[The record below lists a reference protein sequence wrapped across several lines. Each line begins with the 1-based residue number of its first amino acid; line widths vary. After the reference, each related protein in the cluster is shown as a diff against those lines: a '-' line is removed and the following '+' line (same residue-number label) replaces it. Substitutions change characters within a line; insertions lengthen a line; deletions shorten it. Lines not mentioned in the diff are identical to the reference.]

1 MADERLYVI
10 PLRSSWI
17 NTTRVKRA
25 NRSIHTIQE
34 FLSKHMHV
42 ETVKISEGI
51 NQAVWARGAEKP
63 PGKIKVKAKKEGD
76 IVIATLPDEK
86 LPEKPKE
93 KPAKAMDKAKEI
105 VGAKKIGEIEKEAKE
120 DHKKETKEKPATSK
134 KESPAKENLPK
145 AEPKEAKK

>member
-1 MADERLYVI
+1 MADERLYII
-10 PLRSSWI
+10 PLRSSWV

-25 NRSIHTIQE
+25 KRSIHTIQE
-34 FLSKHMHV
+34 FLCKHMHV

-51 NQAVWARGAEKP
+51 NQIVWARGAEKP

-105 VGAKKIGEIEKEAKE
+105 VGVKKIEEIEKKAEKE
-120 DHKKETKEKPATSK
+120 VTKTKDNMVTARKESPK
-134 KESPAKENLPK
+134 KESMPK
-145 AEPKEAKK
+145 TRPKDAKK